1 MNFCTPIDHLAP
13 TNEVYL
19 IDDDDDDNT
28 ENIDDINNRR
38 PPPTIGAR
46 LLAMYQGV
54 RRSGIVLS
62 VNDKCGTF
70 KMRFDEFPT
79 AEFDY
84 SFSYKSSTWSYIGTA
99 PPPIDPTI
107 TSVETIPNE
116 EEPLRSIAQK
126 FKSLIKF
133 MLPPNW
139 ELTREQISSM
149 SNDDL
154 SQLDM
159 TVFMHSYREKMT
171 K

>member
-1 MNFCTPIDHLAP
+1 MSDDEDESESFTSVMQQTHHQTSTSVRLAP

-116 EEPLRSIAQK
+116 EEPL
-126 FKSLIKF
+126 
-133 MLPPNW
+133 
-139 ELTREQISSM
+139 
-149 SNDDL
+149 
-154 SQLDM
+154 
-159 TVFMHSYREKMT
+159 
-171 K
+171 

>member
-1 MNFCTPIDHLAP
+1 
-13 TNEVYL
+13 
-19 IDDDDDDNT
+19 
-28 ENIDDINNRR
+28 
-38 PPPTIGAR
+38 
-46 LLAMYQGV
+46 
-54 RRSGIVLS
+54 
-62 VNDKCGTF
+62 
-70 KMRFDEFPT
+70 
-79 AEFDY
+79 EFDY

-133 MLPPNW
+133 MLPSNW